1 MASGYVYDQAWHDE
15 RARLAGIEALWDP
28 GTQAL
33 LAGTAGPGS
42 RVLEVGAGRG
52 SVVSWLATQVGAT
65 GSVVAVDL
73 DTRFLAPLRSDVV
86 DVRQADVVTDELPVG
101 AFDVVHARLLLE
113 HLPQRDEVL
122 DKLVAA
128 LCPGGTLV
136 VEDYDWTGFGWESAD
151 EAEERVTE
159 GILQLMTAAGFDRA
173 YGRRVVSA
181 FAERGLE
188 EVTGEGRSLV
198 VDDTHPGF
206 AFFRL
211 SFEQAAP
218 LAVEAGLMTA
228 EDLELVG
235 GRLREGGRR
244 LITPTLVAA
253 VGRAPLE
260 AA

>member
-1 MASGYVYDQAWHDE
+1 MAPGYVYDQAWHDE
-15 RARLAGIEALWDP
+15 RARLAGLEALWDP
-28 GTQAL
+28 GTQVL
-33 LAGTAGPGS
+33 LGAAVRPGG
-42 RVLEVGAGRG
+42 RVLEVGAGGG

-65 GSVVAVDL
+65 GSVVALDL
-73 DTRFLAPLRSDVV
+73 DTRFVEPLRSDVV
-86 DVRQADVVTDELPVG
+86 EVRQSNVVTDDLP
-101 AFDVVHARLLLE
+101 AEAYDVVHARLLLE

-128 LCPGGTLV
+128 LRPGGTLV
-136 VEDYDWTGFGWESAD
+136 VEDYDWTSFGWESAD

-173 YGRRVVSA
+173 YGRRLVGA

-198 VDDTHPGF
+198 VDDLHPGF

-228 EDLELVG
+228 EDLEVVG
-235 GRLREGGRR
+235 ARLRAGGRR